1 MGANLKGLANTL
13 KNKIY
18 QAKKKG
24 IDTSFIPRGYSK
36 LPDSQKLNLINR
48 LGQQING
55 GNYSYQDI
63 HNTITP
69 KKIKTS
75 KPKTKYGYKDFLK
88 ASGLHD
94 TTQAKQIYKD
104 IKDFTKIS
112 RNLEQHMGEI
122 RLVMDNDRF
131 IELKNIIG
139 NKGTIKD
146 YIENTPKFML
156 KYSPYEKMKEITHK
170 FSHKYV
176 DEILIRKNCGLSE
189 KDYNNFMKKFDSMPI
204 YRRIQMNQ
212 IVYDKYY
219 EEYEE
224 IKQKGAEFN
233 SFEVLNKI
241 ANNVMKGDFQ

>member
-1 MGANLKGLANTL
+1 MGANLKGLSNTL

-55 GNYSYQDI
+55 KNYSYQGI
-63 HNTITP
+63 NNTITP

-75 KPKTKYGYKDFLK
+75 KPKTKYGYKDYLK

-104 IKDFTKIS
+104 IKDFTKLA
-112 RNLEQHMGEI
+112 RDLQKHMAEI

-131 IELKNIIG
+131 TELNNIIG
-139 NKGTIKD
+139 NKTSIKD

-156 KYSPYEKMKEITHK
+156 QYSPHEKMKEIEHK
-170 FSHKYV
+170 FSHQYI

-189 KDYNNFMKKFDSMPI
+189 KEYNKFMKKFDKMPM

-212 IVYDKYY
+212 ILYDKYY
-219 EEYEE
+219 EEYEL
-224 IKQKGAEFN
+224 IKQKGAEFD
-233 SFEVLNKI
+233 SFKVLNKI

>member
-24 IDTSFIPRGYSK
+24 VDVSFIPRGYSK
-36 LPDSQKLNLINR
+36 LSQSEQLNLVNR
-48 LGQQING
+48 LGGLING
-55 GNYSYQDI
+55 KNYSYQGI
-63 HNTITP
+63 HSSTP
-69 KKIKTS
+69 KKRKTS
-75 KPKTKYGYKDFLK
+75 KTKTSYGYKDFLK

-94 TTQAKQIYKD
+94 STQSKQIYKD
-104 IKDFTKIS
+104 IKEFTKVG
-112 RNLEQHMGEI
+112 RNLQKHMDEI

-131 IELKNIIG
+131 TELNNIIG

-189 KDYNNFMKKFDSMPI
+189 KDYNNFMKKFDSMPM

-212 IVYDKYY
+212 ILYDKYY

-224 IKQKGAEFN
+224 IKQKGSVFN
-233 SFEVLNKI
+233 SYEVLNKI
-241 ANNVMKGDFQ
+241 VNKVMKGDFQ

>member
-48 LGQQING
+48 LGQQTNG
-55 GNYSYQDI
+55 KNYSYQGI
-63 HNTITP
+63 NSPSP
-69 KKIKTS
+69 KMRAS

-94 TTQAKQIYKD
+94 STQAKQIYKD

-156 KYSPYEKMKEITHK
+156 KYSPYEKMKEITH
-170 FSHKYV
+170 
-176 DEILIRKNCGLSE
+176 
-189 KDYNNFMKKFDSMPI
+189 
-204 YRRIQMNQ
+204 
-212 IVYDKYY
+212 
-219 EEYEE
+219 
-224 IKQKGAEFN
+224 
-233 SFEVLNKI
+233 
-241 ANNVMKGDFQ
+241 

>member
-48 LGQQING
+48 LGQQTNG
-55 GNYSYQDI
+55 KNYSYQGI
-63 HNTITP
+63 NSPSP
-69 KKIKTS
+69 KKRVS

-94 TTQAKQIYKD
+94 STQSKQIYKD
-104 IKDFTKIS
+104 IKDFTKVA
-112 RNLEQHMGEI
+112 RDLQKHMGEI

-131 IELKNIIG
+131 TELNNIIG
-139 NKGTIKD
+139 NKTTIKD
-146 YIENTPKFML
+146 YVENTPEFML
-156 KYSPYEKMKEITHK
+156 KYSPHEKMKEIEHK
-170 FSHKYV
+170 FSHQYI

-189 KDYNNFMKKFDSMPI
+189 KEYNKFIKKFDNMPM

-212 IVYDKYY
+212 ILYDKYY
-219 EEYEE
+219 EEYEI
-224 IKQKGAEFN
+224 IKQKGVTFD
-233 SFEVLNKI
+233 SYKTLNEI
-241 ANNVMKGDFQ
+241 ANKVMKGDFQ

>member
-36 LPDSQKLNLINR
+36 LPDSQKLNLINK
-48 LGQQING
+48 LGQQTNG
-55 GNYSYQDI
+55 KNYSYHGI
-63 HNTITP
+63 NSPTP
-69 KKIKTS
+69 KKRVS
-75 KPKTKYGYKDFLK
+75 KSKTKYGYKDFLK

-189 KDYNNFMKKFDSMPI
+189 KDYNNFMKKFDNMPI
-204 YRRIQMNQ
+204 YKRIQMNQ
-212 IVYDKYY
+212 IVYEKYY

-224 IKQKGAEFN
+224 IKQKGVEFD
-233 SFEVLNKI
+233 SFKILNKI

>member
-36 LPDSQKLNLINR
+36 LSQSEQLKLVNR
-48 LGQQING
+48 LGQSING
-55 GNYSYQDI
+55 ENYSYQGI
-63 HNTITP
+63 NSPSP
-69 KKIKTS
+69 KKRVS
-75 KPKTKYGYKDFLK
+75 KPKTSYGYKDFLK
-88 ASGLHD
+88 DSNLHD

-104 IKDFTKIS
+104 IKDFTKVA
-112 RNLEQHMGEI
+112 RDLQKHMGEI

-131 IELKNIIG
+131 TELNNIIG
-139 NKGTIKD
+139 NKTTIRD
-146 YIENTPKFML
+146 YVKNTPEFML
-156 KYSPYEKMKEITHK
+156 KYSPYEKTKELMHK
-170 FSHKYV
+170 FSHQYI

-189 KDYNNFMKKFDSMPI
+189 KDYNKFIKKFDNMPV
-204 YRRIQMNQ
+204 YRRVQMNQ
-212 IVYDKYY
+212 IVYQKYY

-224 IKQKGAEFN
+224 NKQKGIEFN
-233 SFEVLNKI
+233 SFEILNKI

>member
-36 LPDSQKLNLINR
+36 LSDTQKLNLINK
-48 LGQQING
+48 LGQQIKG
-55 GNYSYQDI
+55 DNYSYHGV

-94 TTQAKQIYKD
+94 STQSKQIYKD
-104 IKDFTKIS
+104 IKDFTKVA
-112 RNLEQHMGEI
+112 RDLQKHMADI
-122 RLVMDNDRF
+122 KLVMDYDRYT
-131 IELKNIIG
+131 ELKNIIG
-139 NKGTIKD
+139 NKTTIKD

-156 KYSPYEKMKEITHK
+156 QYSPYEKMKEIEHK
-170 FSHKYV
+170 FSHQYI

-189 KDYNNFMKKFDSMPI
+189 KEYNKFMKKFDKMPI
-204 YRRIQMNQ
+204 YKRIQMNQ
-212 IVYDKYY
+212 IVYEKYY
-219 EEYEE
+219 EEYE
-224 IKQKGAEFN
+224 IFKQKGDTFD
-233 SFEVLNKI
+233 SYKVLNEI
-241 ANNVMKGDFQ
+241 ANKVMKGDFQ

>member
-1 MGANLKGLANTL
+1 MGANLKGLSNTL

-48 LGQQING
+48 LGQQITG
-55 GNYSYQDI
+55 KNYSYQGI
-63 HNTITP
+63 NSPSP
-69 KKIKTS
+69 KKRVS

-94 TTQAKQIYKD
+94 STQSKQIYKD
-104 IKDFTKIS
+104 IKDFTKVA
-112 RNLEQHMGEI
+112 RDLQKHMGEI

-131 IELKNIIG
+131 IELNNIIG
-139 NKGTIKD
+139 NKTTIKD
-146 YIENTPKFML
+146 YVENTPEFML
-156 KYSPYEKMKEITHK
+156 KYSPHEKMKEIEHK
-170 FSHKYV
+170 FSHQYI

-189 KDYNNFMKKFDSMPI
+189 KEYNKFIKRFDNMPM

-212 IVYDKYY
+212 ILYDKYY
-219 EEYEE
+219 EEYEI
-224 IKQKGAEFN
+224 IKQKGVAFD
-233 SFEVLNKI
+233 SYKTLNEI
-241 ANNVMKGDFQ
+241 ANKVMKGDFQ

>member
-24 IDTSFIPRGYSK
+24 VDTSFIPRGYPK
-36 LPDSQKLNLINR
+36 LPDTQKLNLINR

-55 GNYSYQDI
+55 KNYSYHGI
-63 HNTITP
+63 NNTISP

-88 ASGLHD
+88 ASNLHD
-94 TTQAKQIYKD
+94 STQSKQIYKD
-104 IKDFTKIS
+104 IKDFTKVA
-112 RNLEQHMGEI
+112 RDLQKHMGEI

-131 IELKNIIG
+131 TELNNIIG
-139 NKGTIKD
+139 NKTTIKD
-146 YIENTPKFML
+146 YVENTPEFML
-156 KYSPYEKMKEITHK
+156 KYSPHEKMVEIEHK
-170 FSHKYV
+170 FSHQYI

-189 KDYNNFMKKFDSMPI
+189 KEYNKFIKKFDNMPM

-212 IVYDKYY
+212 ILYDKYY
-219 EEYEE
+219 EEYEI
-224 IKQKGAEFN
+224 IKQKGIAFD
-233 SFEVLNKI
+233 SYKTLNEI
-241 ANNVMKGDFQ
+241 ANKVMKGDFQ

>member
-1 MGANLKGLANTL
+1 
-13 KNKIY
+13 
-18 QAKKKG
+18 
-24 IDTSFIPRGYSK
+24 
-36 LPDSQKLNLINR
+36 
-48 LGQQING
+48 
-55 GNYSYQDI
+55 
-63 HNTITP
+63 
-69 KKIKTS
+69 
-75 KPKTKYGYKDFLK
+75 
-88 ASGLHD
+88 
-94 TTQAKQIYKD
+94 
-104 IKDFTKIS
+104 
-112 RNLEQHMGEI
+112 MGEI

-189 KDYNNFMKKFDSMPI
+189 KDYNNFMKKFDNMPI
-204 YRRIQMNQ
+204 YKRIQMNQ

-241 ANNVMKGDFQ
+241 ANKVMKGDFQ

>member
-48 LGQQING
+48 LGQQITG
-55 GNYSYQDI
+55 KNYSYQGI
-63 HNTITP
+63 NSPSP
-69 KKIKTS
+69 KKRVS

-94 TTQAKQIYKD
+94 STQSKQIYKD
-104 IKDFTKIS
+104 IKDFTKVA
-112 RNLEQHMGEI
+112 RDLQKHMGEI

-131 IELKNIIG
+131 IELNNIIG
-139 NKGTIKD
+139 NKTTIKD
-146 YIENTPKFML
+146 YVENTPEFML
-156 KYSPYEKMKEITHK
+156 KYSPHEKMKEIEHK
-170 FSHKYV
+170 FSHQYI

-189 KDYNNFMKKFDSMPI
+189 KEYNKFIKKFDNMPM

-212 IVYDKYY
+212 ILYDKYY
-219 EEYEE
+219 EEYEI
-224 IKQKGAEFN
+224 IKQKGVAFD
-233 SFEVLNKI
+233 SYKTLNEI
-241 ANNVMKGDFQ
+241 ANKVMKGDFQ

>member
-24 IDTSFIPRGYSK
+24 VDTSFIPRGYSK

-48 LGQQING
+48 LGQQTNG
-55 GNYSYQDI
+55 KNYSYQGI
-63 HNTITP
+63 NSPSP
-69 KKIKTS
+69 KKRVS

-94 TTQAKQIYKD
+94 STQSKQIYKD
-104 IKDFTKIS
+104 IKDFTKVA
-112 RNLEQHMGEI
+112 RDLQKHMGEI

-131 IELKNIIG
+131 TELNNIIG
-139 NKGTIKD
+139 NKTTIKD
-146 YIENTPKFML
+146 YVENTPEFML
-156 KYSPYEKMKEITHK
+156 KYSPHEKMKEIEHK
-170 FSHKYV
+170 FSHQYI

-189 KDYNNFMKKFDSMPI
+189 KEYNKFIKKFDNMPM

-212 IVYDKYY
+212 ILYDKYY
-219 EEYEE
+219 EEYEI
-224 IKQKGAEFN
+224 IKQKGVTFD
-233 SFEVLNKI
+233 SYKTLNEI
-241 ANNVMKGDFQ
+241 ANKVMKGDFQ

>member
-55 GNYSYQDI
+55 GNYSYHGI
-63 HNTITP
+63 NSPSP
-69 KKIKTS
+69 KKRVS
-75 KPKTKYGYKDFLK
+75 KPKTSYGYKDFLK

-94 TTQAKQIYKD
+94 STQSKQIYKD

-189 KDYNNFMKKFDSMPI
+189 KDYNKFMKKFDNMPI
-204 YRRIQMNQ
+204 YKRIQMNQ
-212 IVYDKYY
+212 IVYEKYY

-224 IKQKGAEFN
+224 IKQKGIEFN
-233 SFEVLNKI
+233 SFEILNKI